1 MERRT
6 VHNNMYPDTNSW
18 ESLCLS
24 SLCASVC
31 LRFMS
36 LHLYV
41 SISFTESEYQGNGKQ
56 NTGDFRAHASPFAFH
71 SETWMLL
78 NVEKKRK
85 KKKKKKE
92 TITTLERKRERK
104 KVHKVPSTNII
115 FQSESP

>member
-1 MERRT
+1 
-6 VHNNMYPDTNSW
+6 
-18 ESLCLS
+18 
-24 SLCASVC
+24 
-31 LRFMS
+31 MS
-36 LHLYV
+36 LHLYI

-78 NVEKKRK
+78 NVEKK
-85 KKKKKKE
+85 KKKKKE

>member
-78 NVEKKRK
+78 NVEKKKKQEKEERNNNYVRK
-85 KKKKKKE
+85 K
-92 TITTLERKRERK
+92 ERK
-104 KVHKVPSTNII
+104 K
-115 FQSESP
+115 ESP